1 MNEKREKFNEL
12 LDMVINNEVDTV
24 YVTHKDRLTRFGYEY
39 FETIF
44 KKFNTKIV
52 ILNNVIN
59 EKNFQQELTEDLISI
74 IHHFSMKMYSN
85 KRKQLNEIKKQLEQ

>member
-1 MNEKREKFNEL
+1 MRTL
-12 LDMVINNEVDTV
+12 
-24 YVTHKDRLTRFGYEY
+24 
-39 FETIF
+39 
-44 KKFNTKIV
+44 NTKII

-59 EKNFQQELTEDLISI
+59 EKNFQQEIIEDLISI